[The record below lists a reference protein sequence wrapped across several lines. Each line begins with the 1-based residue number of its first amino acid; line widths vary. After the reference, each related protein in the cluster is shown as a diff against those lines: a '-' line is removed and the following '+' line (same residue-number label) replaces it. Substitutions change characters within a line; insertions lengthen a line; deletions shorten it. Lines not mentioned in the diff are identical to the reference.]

1 MKVSLSLDKLT
12 LLKLSKFLELYQ
24 KVLKD
29 QTELE
34 IKKKTMNF
42 IRSNILYDLFNNNAN
57 NLLLE
62 EIQDKIIKELEQTK
76 YDKKS

>member
-62 EIQDKIIKELEQTK
+62 EIQDKIIKELE
-76 YDKKS
+76 